1 MRVIT
6 GYLGAGQTTMARS
19 MDGALPPGYDR
30 VWLKKEYGACLL
42 CTRELAGEVQ
52 VVALW
57 RRPSQLGVAPAY
69 GAPAGGVTRGAGSH
83 TPSDAES
90 WHVLPAAGREG
101 WLCPSVGSQPA
112 PRSRARR
119 RAARAARRR
128 ARVGPWI
135 PPPPTQLGQAARGCK
150 ADRYQGP
157 ESGLAARRRAH
168 ACRSATRGC
177 TPALRTAALCL
188 RVGASQLGWPGGA
201 KRTGPRATRQT
212 DNTQTDHAALQAGNP
227 RTQANPLSLSL
238 SWRATRAPPR
248 WPSRGVAS
256 PTARRRALAPHSG
269 CRLPLGPGN
278 LSA

>member
-1 MRVIT
+1 
-6 GYLGAGQTTMARS
+6 MAV
-19 MDGALPPGYDR
+19 P
-30 VWLKKEYGACLL
+30 E
-42 CTRELAGEVQ
+42 
-52 VVALW
+52 
-57 RRPSQLGVAPAY
+57 
-69 GAPAGGVTRGAGSH
+69 RG
-83 TPSDAES
+83 
-90 WHVLPAAGREG
+90 L
-101 WLCPSVGSQPA
+101 
-112 PRSRARR
+112 
-119 RAARAARRR
+119 AARAALEGSQ
-128 ARVGPWI
+128 AGGTCCPPPGASWSLD

-238 SWRATRAPPR
+238 SLRWRATQAPPR